1 MKLRTVPYGYKYDN
15 GEIVIDTCESE
26 TVKRIFELYK
36 NGQSLLNIS
45 KLLNEEN
52 IEYMPGITGWNKS
65 RLMRILED
73 KRYTGTEKYPV
84 IIDKETSEKVIS
96 MKSQKNT
103 QQSTDRKADIFRL
116 KVPVICHKCGS
127 VMHRYGQSYS
137 KKGTSTWKCLNEDCN
152 NTFYIADEI
161 LIEKIIN
168 LLNIVIEKPD
178 MIEIPI
184 ESKLPCDI
192 EIVKTENEI
201 DLALDR
207 SDIGKEELLKNML
220 DCVSKKYSQLDNK
233 FYITRMMKKRFEQ
246 SKPLES
252 FSDDFINRTV
262 KSIILN
268 DEISIQLMNGQII
281 GKDKTGDD
289 KNNLQPIVAA

>member
-15 GEIVIDTCESE
+15 GEIVVDTSESE

-73 KRYTGTEKYPV
+73 KRYVGTEKYPA
-84 IIDKETSEKVIS
+84 IIDKETSDKVIS
-96 MKSQKNT
+96 MKSQKNN
-103 QQSTDRKADIFRL
+103 QQSTDRNADIFRL
-116 KVPVICHKCGS
+116 KVPVICNKCGS
-127 VMHRYGQSYS
+127 VMRRRGQAYR
-137 KKGTSTWKCLNEDCN
+137 KEGTSTWKCLNEDCN
-152 NTFYIADEI
+152 STVCMADEL

-168 LLNIVIEKPD
+168 LLNMVIEKPD

-207 SDIGKEELLKNML
+207 SDIDKEELLKNMI

-246 SKPLES
+246 SKLLES
-252 FSDDFINRTV
+252 FSEDFINRTV
-262 KSIILN
+262 KSITLN

-281 GKDKTGDD
+281 GREKTGDD
-289 KNNLQPIVAA
+289 KNDLQSIVAA